1 MTIDPLPELKR
12 PHAKRLREIY
22 LSVGWPSLD
31 VVEIE
36 LLAAGMLERVRDAA
50 GLECV
55 RVTDAGIQ
63 YLAATAQVN
72 RTALSAH
79 QALVNAV
86 AQVMQRDGRLV
97 WTALA
102 LRARIP
108 PEGDTNCY
116 WKMCQPDV
124 YSIRNSSKQSFL
136 EPIVHEIKVSRA
148 DLMGDLK
155 LPDKR
160 RAYLDVGG
168 QCWYVLGRTAKGKP
182 IAEPEEV
189 PSECSVMLQSGDRF
203 EVLRGAPKREMLEL
217 PFGVWMALAKAT
229 PHQAPAEQ
237 VQAHLS

>member
-1 MTIDPLPELKR
+1 MTTDPLPELKR

-22 LSVGWPSLD
+22 RSAGWPSLD

-36 LLAAGMLERVRDAA
+36 LLANGMLERVRDAG

-55 RVTDAGIQ
+55 RVTNAGIQ
-63 YLAATAQVN
+63 YLAATALVN

-79 QALVNAV
+79 QTLVNAV

-102 LRARIP
+102 LRAWIP
-108 PEGDTNCY
+108 PEGSTKGY

-124 YSIRNSSKQSFL
+124 FSIRNSSKQSFL

-148 DLMGDLK
+148 DLMGDIK

-189 PSECSVMLQSGDRF
+189 PLECGVMLQCGDRF
-203 EVLRGAPKREMLEL
+203 EVLRTAPKREMLEL
-217 PFGVWMALAKAT
+217 PFGIWMALAKAT
-229 PHQAPAEQ
+229 PLQPSTED
-237 VQAHLS
+237 VQAQLS